1 MARTIIIHDDLP
13 ILKRI
18 RKYVAKVDAEL
29 GVDKALLFGS
39 TANRKRRKE
48 SDIDLIIVS
57 KSFAGI
63 PVPKRL
69 GILENMWDYEED
81 LETLAYTPKE
91 FEEAKDRFL
100 MKEILSY
107 AIELTQ
113 ES

>member
-1 MARTIIIHDDLP
+1 M
-13 ILKRI
+13 
-18 RKYVAKVDAEL
+18 
-29 GVDKALLFGS
+29 
-39 TANRKRRKE
+39 
-48 SDIDLIIVS
+48 
-57 KSFAGI
+57 